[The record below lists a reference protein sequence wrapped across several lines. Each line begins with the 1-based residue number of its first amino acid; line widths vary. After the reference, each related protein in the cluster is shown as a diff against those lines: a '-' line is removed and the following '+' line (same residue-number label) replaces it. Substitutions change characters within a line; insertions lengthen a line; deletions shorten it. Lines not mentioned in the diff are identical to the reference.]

1 MNAVS
6 GVDGDDA
13 FTPRPILAQILQLR
27 AHVRVFAMPTAAG
40 RFAQTL
46 SLAQGGMQPE
56 PPRLPLAGSRV
67 ARQVARCA
75 SLSRGQYHHGL
86 EALQGMSL

>member
-1 MNAVS
+1 MPAVS

-13 FTPRPILAQILQLR
+13 FTLRASLARILQLR
-27 AHVRVFAMPTAAG
+27 AHIQVLAMPTAAG
-40 RFAQTL
+40 HSVQTL
-46 SLAQGGMQPE
+46 SPAQGGMQPE
-56 PPRLPLAGSRV
+56 LPRLPLAGARL

-75 SLSRGQYHHGL
+75 PLSRGQCHHGL